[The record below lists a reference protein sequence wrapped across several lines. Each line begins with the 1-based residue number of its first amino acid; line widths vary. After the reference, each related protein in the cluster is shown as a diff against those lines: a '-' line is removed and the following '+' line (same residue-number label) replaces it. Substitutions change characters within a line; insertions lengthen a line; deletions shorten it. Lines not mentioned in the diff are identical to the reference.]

1 MLFWWESIVA
11 GAAATVAMTAAM
23 RAGSAMGMTSMNMGL
38 ILGSMFKSD
47 AAGAKRLGWVLHG
60 MNGLVF
66 GLAYGVVWWALDPSL
81 DSAWWIGLLFGLL
94 HGGIASAAMPMM
106 SAMHPRVRPGA
117 AAGEVVLPRFG
128 FGGSGF
134 GSMTP
139 LGILAGH
146 LVFGLVWGVVF
157 QALA

>member
-1 MLFWWESIVA
+1 MLSSFTDH
-11 GAAATVAMTAAM
+11 GAAPVSSSPEITTAA
-23 RAGSAMGMTSMNMGL
+23 AMGMTSMNMGL
-38 ILGSMFKSD
+38 ILGSMFKSEE
-47 AAGAKRLGWVLHG
+47 ARAKRLGWVLHG

>member
-23 RAGSAMGMTSMNMGL
+23 QAGSAMGMTSMNMGL
-38 ILGSMFKSD
+38 ILGSMFKTD
-47 AAGAKRLGWVLHG
+47 EAGAKRLGWVLHG
-60 MNGLVF
+60 MIGLVF
-66 GLAYGVVWWALDPSL
+66 GLVYGVVWWALDPSL
-81 DSAWWIGLLFGLL
+81 DSAWWIGLLLGLL
-94 HGGIASAAMPMM
+94 HGGIAAAAMPMM
-106 SAMHPRVRPGA
+106 SGMHPRVRPGA
-117 AAGEVVLPRFG
+117 AAGDVVLPRFG